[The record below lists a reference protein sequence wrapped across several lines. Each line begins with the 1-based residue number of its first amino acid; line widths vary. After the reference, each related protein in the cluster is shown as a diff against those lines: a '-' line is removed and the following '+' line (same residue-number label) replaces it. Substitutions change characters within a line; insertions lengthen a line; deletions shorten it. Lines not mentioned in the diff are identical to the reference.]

1 MEGPH
6 PGGTAFRITVSPVPG
21 KYAYLGQFFILPP
34 QHCKHIMV
42 CKTLHINI
50 CWLSYIERNKSR
62 RALEAF
68 HTIRGEIVTF
78 HFEFSN
84 ITLIHLL
91 TFFIIK

>member
-78 HFEFSN
+78 HFGIFKYHINSSLN
-84 ITLIHLL
+84 V
-91 TFFIIK
+91 FIIK